1 LLRSVEKMYI
11 GSDHIR
17 PRRFHG
23 GKDAM
28 MNDIVQR
35 ERQVDGPLDKNVEV
49 DNILNRGTNLC
60 GSPGNPAL
68 REGRRRVQASPP
80 PGGCVDALL
89 TNCERRLG

>member
-49 DNILNRGTNLC
+49 DNILNAEPTCADRQETPRYAKAAAAC
-60 GSPGNPAL
+60 
-68 REGRRRVQASPP
+68 RRR
-80 PGGCVDALL
+80 
-89 TNCERRLG
+89 RLRGAAWTPC